1 MEISKEELI
10 SKLDFTVQLLYQ
22 NKEKRGIEAVA
33 ELLVLFSSYLES
45 LLRENRNTEAQI
57 FLVAVKELVAQYNAT
72 DMIGMADCIKGEMMP
87 FIQQNY

>member
-22 NKEKRGIEAVA
+22 NKEKRSIEAVA

-45 LLRENRNTEAQI
+45 LLRENRNIEAQT

-72 DMIGMADCIKGEMMP
+72 DMIGMADCIKGEVMP

>member
-10 SKLDFTVQLLYQ
+10 NKLDFTVQLLYQ
-22 NKEKRGIEAVA
+22 NKEKRSIEAVA

-45 LLRENRNTEAQI
+45 LLKENRNIEAQT
-57 FLVAVKELVAQYNAT
+57 FLVAVKELVTQYNAI
-72 DMIGMADCIKGEMMP
+72 DMIGMADCIKGEVMP